1 MIIGIPRETRAGE
14 TRVAATPE
22 TVKKLAASGKH
33 QLVVEA
39 GAGAMSSIPD
49 TEFQAAGAR
58 IGSADETLGAD
69 IVLKVRG
76 PTDQE
81 LPKLK
86 RGAMLVGLLN
96 PFDAAAVQ
104 SYAGTGVSG
113 YALEW
118 LPRITRAQSMDVLS
132 SQANIAGYKAVIIAA
147 NNYGRFMPMLMTAA
161 GTVKAARVLILGVG
175 VAGLQAIATA
185 KRLGAVIEAS
195 DVRPSVKD
203 QVESLGAKWVDVP
216 YANDE
221 ERKIAEGVGGYA
233 RPMPPEWMAR
243 QAGIIHERCKSVDIL
258 ITTALIPGRPAP
270 KLIKAETVAAMK
282 PGAVIV
288 DLAVEQGGNVE
299 GSELDK
305 IVARNGVKI
314 VGFGN
319 LPARVAAD
327 ASALYARNVINFLAL
342 SLNAKTGEFAVPKD
356 DEIITATLICEN
368 GAVVPRS

>member
-1 MIIGIPRETRAGE
+1 MIIGIPRETRPGE

-33 QLVVEA
+33 QIIVET
-39 GAGAMSSIPD
+39 GAGAHASIPD
-49 TEFQAAGAR
+49 ADFQTAGAR
-58 IGSADETLGAD
+58 MGSVAETLGAD
-69 IVLKVRG
+69 VVLKVRG
-76 PTDQE
+76 PTADE

-86 RGAMLVGLLN
+86 RGAILIGLLN
-96 PFDAAAVQ
+96 PFDVAAIESIA
-104 SYAGTGVSG
+104 ATGVSAF
-113 YALEW
+113 ALER
-118 LPRITRAQSMDVLS
+118 LPRISRAQSMDVLS

-147 NNYGRFMPMLMTAA
+147 NVYGRFMPMLMTAA

-221 ERKIAEGVGGYA
+221 EKKIAEGVGGYA

-243 QAGIIHERCKSVDIL
+243 QAGIIAERCKTVDVL

-270 KLIKAETVAAMK
+270 KLIRAETVAAMK

-288 DLAVEQGGNVE
+288 DLAAEQGGNVE
-299 GSELDK
+299 GTELDQ
-305 IVARNGVKI
+305 IVTKNGVKI
-314 VGFGN
+314 VGIAN
-319 LPARVAAD
+319 LPAQVATD
-327 ASALYARNVINFLAL
+327 ASALYARNVLNFLAL
-342 SLNAKTGEFAVPKD
+342 SLNAKTGDFNVPKD
-356 DEIITATLICEN
+356 DEIIVATLVCE
-368 GAVVPRS
+368 GGKVTTKA